1 MSEIPSYGDLLN
13 KTLLKRWQTQQSLP
27 RVSEHA
33 RISELNPEKH
43 SVRKRFIEDIFEV
56 CENNRVIVHRSFV
69 NVCMWLQRSQN
80 VLNDIVNEVS
90 AVSVKRS
97 VK

>member
-1 MSEIPSYGDLLN
+1 MCETPSYGDFLN
-13 KTLLKRWQTQQSLP
+13 KTLLKRWQLQQSLP

-33 RISELNPEKH
+33 RISELNPEKN

-56 CENNRVIVHRSFV
+56 CENNRVTVYRSFV
-69 NVCMWLQRSQN
+69 NVCIWLQRSQN
-80 VLNDIVNEVS
+80 VLNDIVNEVY
-90 AVSVKRS
+90 AVSVKRN